1 MANQA
6 PQGYPPSTGTMPGY
20 DGIAVSPSDA
30 VELSPAV
37 RALYIGVAG
46 NVKLK
51 TIGGTTLEFIG
62 IQAGTILPIQ
72 TKLVFNTSTTATN
85 IIGIW

>member
-1 MANQA
+1 MTTA
-6 PQGYPPSTGTMPGY
+6 PYSFSPPTGTMPGY
-20 DGIAVSPSDA
+20 DGAAVTPSDSA
-30 VELSPAV
+30 DLTTPA

-51 TIGGTTLEFIG
+51 TIMGTTLEFVG

-72 TKLVFNTSTTATN
+72 TKFVFSTSTTATN
-85 IIGIW
+85 IIAIW